1 MRPRHPRRR
10 GLGAATAALVALC
23 AGQTLTALPATA
35 ATTAPAPGFATTAPA
50 PQSAVTAAEDQAA
63 RAMAGSL
70 TDPVWRTRVRTAALT
85 SEEVDITTLAAQAGA
100 SRALR
105 SAMTEAD
112 RRIATAKGLGAEVGP
127 LLRLRLG
134 DASMRGALAA
144 GTTPWVAAA
153 TQDEDATTVT
163 AYDSH
168 GRTHTIDARK
178 APAHPVYVIDIDSST
193 ALAAGLDVLTGELA
207 RYGVHS
213 AEPADAGPRTGTE
226 QSPGRR
232 SPALAATGG
241 FWTTRIT
248 AVELSDDEEPWIK
261 GDAEIYTLVTGF
273 GQDGK
278 VRVDPVDMPY
288 LDNDGTVY
296 RPGQILVNWSSYK
309 YDLADAVMMEE
320 DGSTNY
326 HDLAQAIATAL
337 LTIADQGAYIPL
349 VNAVLDAVPADWW
362 TDDPDYVDSWYT
374 LARSDNGTRY
384 GARGNGWMTVQPY
397 YVPEL

>member
-1 MRPRHPRRR
+1 MRPRQLRRR
-10 GLGAATAALVALC
+10 ALGAATAALVALC

-35 ATTAPAPGFATTAPA
+35 ATTAPAPT
-50 PQSAVTAAEDQAA
+50 SAVTAAEDQAA
-63 RAMAGSL
+63 RAIAGSL
-70 TDPVWRTRVRTAALT
+70 TDSDWRARVRTAALT
-85 SEEVDITTLAAQAGA
+85 SEEVDVTALAAHAGG
-100 SRALR
+100 SRGLR
-105 SAMTEAD
+105 STLTAAD

-134 DASMRGALAA
+134 DASMRSALAA

-168 GRTHTIDARK
+168 GRSHTLDARK
-178 APAHPVYVIDIDSST
+178 APAHPVYVVDIDGST
-193 ALAAGLDVLTGELA
+193 ALAAGLDVLTEELA
-207 RYGVHS
+207 RYGVRS
-213 AEPADAGPRTGTE
+213 ARQAAAAE
-226 QSPGRR
+226 QTTARR

-296 RPGQILVNWSSYK
+296 RPNQILVNWSSYK

-337 LTIADQGAYIPL
+337 LTITDQGAYIPL
-349 VNAVLDAVPADWW
+349 VNAVLDAIPAEWW